1 MKGVDAY
8 EQQTDDGQLEVF
20 VMEYRPLVK
29 KIALYLKRRLP
40 SHIELED
47 LLQSGFVGLLE
58 AKQHY
63 NAQMGANFETYA
75 SIRIRGSIIDSLRK
89 NSWGTRDLLKN
100 LRQMSEAINRLE
112 QRSQK
117 APTTEEVA
125 AEMGVT
131 IEEHA
136 KLCQYISV
144 AHVMSLDIMNEDNV
158 LFDET
163 EQDNP
168 SEIAQ
173 RNDLLKHIKDILPTL
188 PEREQQVLS
197 LYYVEEFTFKHI
209 GEILDLTEARICQL
223 HSQAIARIQAKIRR
237 EEMA

>member
-1 MKGVDAY
+1 MVKGVDAY
-8 EQQTDDGQLEVF
+8 EQQIDDSQLEAF
-20 VMEYRPLVK
+20 VLEYRPLVK

-63 NAQMGANFETYA
+63 NVQMGANF
-75 SIRIRGSIIDSLRK
+75 DSLRK

-125 AEMGVT
+125 AEMGIT

-144 AHVMSLDIMNEDNV
+144 AHVMSLDMMNDDNV

-173 RNDLLKHIKDILPTL
+173 RNDLLKHIQAILPTL

-197 LYYVEEFTFKHI
+197 LYYIEELTFKHI